1 MTLLRQD
8 ADRLELLI
16 DPLTAAIEKAPNL
29 AAQVPGLV
37 SGASDAYPGWKNKL
51 QMMRTLGALMDTS
64 NKLKHSVVNLK
75 HVLDNARGIITAVH
89 R

>member
-1 MTLLRQD
+1 LTLLRQD

-16 DPLTAAIEKAPNL
+16 DPLTARSRRRRK
-29 AAQVPGLV
+29 PGLV
-37 SGASDAYPGWKNKL
+37 SGASDAYPGWKNKV